1 MSHLDF
7 ESTQDLPFETE
18 FDFPGWQHF
27 YKYIGCWFTES
38 WIICNIVTTG
48 IWPDFCLYKVGI
60 TISNREKKRF
70 RLQFCSVKAGLFS
83 DAVPVEGN
91 SIIPASIQLN
101 VPFLNQHRDLQ
112 VHFWVPWVTMPYFSQ
127 PEEEGD
133 YCLPRKNLHECVLG
147 GDGQWAHHVPTISD
161 RCSGSAQGE
170 EKKKKNVSGEKRE
183 PTEGSLILLIVHS
196 TSLITWDC
204 AAKRAYAVADSMAFS
219 WGRLLCTCSAFPF
232 VMCCGAGLCTSV
244 GTVHAWFRREISLRF
259 Y

>member
-7 ESTQDLPFETE
+7 KSTQDLPFETE

-27 YKYIGCWFTES
+27 YKYIGCWFIES

-60 TISNREKKRF
+60 TISNREKKHF
-70 RLQFCSVKAGLFS
+70 RLHFCSVKAGLFS

-91 SIIPASIQLN
+91 SIIPASVQLN
-101 VPFLNQHRDLQ
+101 VPFLNQHRALQ
-112 VHFWVPWVTMPYFSQ
+112 GHFWVPWVTMPYFSQ

-133 YCLPRKNLHECVLG
+133 YCLPWKNLHECVLG
-147 GDGQWAHHVPTISD
+147 GVGQWAHHVPTISD
-161 RCSGSAQGE
+161 RCSGSAQRE
-170 EKKKKNVSGEKRE
+170 EKKICSRGKKRTYWRKLD
-183 PTEGSLILLIVHS
+183 PA
-196 TSLITWDC
+196 DC
-204 AAKRAYAVADSMAFS
+204 PFHFSDYVGLCSKRAYAVADPTAFS
-219 WGRLLCTCSAFPF
+219 WGRLQCTCGAFPF

-244 GTVHAWFRREISLRF
+244 GTVHAWFRREIRLRF